1 VIIRGRSITRR
12 LVAGAVAVAA
22 LLSLPALAH
31 GDKRRV
37 GVSKFDGQQ
46 EALVRSEVMKALERQ
61 GYEPVGADEVAEAAT
76 IAAADL
82 DSDDG
87 FKALAKALG
96 AAALVTGDVG
106 GKRALIT
113 VRNGADGAVKSA
125 ATFVGANPR
134 ALAAEVGRTF
144 WQRFGS
150 AVASSKVASP
160 GKRPRSGPGASDDA
174 PAGAAR
180 IQSERKPDESR
191 SNKPAGDGVASD
203 GEADRDADEDH
214 PRSRR
219 RARVSEGADA
229 DVAATAEPA
238 ASGAG
243 RRWLELAIG
252 ARGFS
257 RNLTYNDQVSPGL
270 RQYQMA
276 LGPAA
281 VLDVAFYPLALLL
294 DGPAANIGLLAAVE
308 QAVGTSSQLAADA
321 TFPNGATFP
330 TTMQEFSGG
339 IRYRVPVGAWQIG
352 AAVTG
357 GQHAFW
363 FTGGDGA
370 DRAALNVPNAVYRY
384 ARGGLD
390 VRVAVTADFSLAAG
404 AGYRHVLNQGGPI
417 SSDFPHLTVAGVD
430 ANVRAAYAVTRSIEA
445 RVQADVRRYF
455 YDMHSIRGDAWIA
468 GGAVDQYLSFAVLLA
483 MTLDRDP

>member
-1 VIIRGRSITRR
+1 VIVRGRRSTMRR
-12 LVAGAVAVAA
+12 LVALAVVA
-22 LLSLPALAH
+22 LLSLPAVAR

-37 GVSKFDGQQ
+37 GVSKFDGPQ
-46 EALVRSEVMKALERQ
+46 EALVRGAVMKALERQ
-61 GYEPVGADEVAEAAT
+61 GYEPVGADEVAEATT

-82 DSDDG
+82 DSDEG
-87 FKALAKALG
+87 FKAAAKALG

-144 WQRFGS
+144 WQRLGS
-150 AVASSKVASP
+150 AVASSKVPSP
-160 GKRPRSGPGASDDA
+160 TKRPRKGPGANDNA
-174 PAGAAR
+174 PAAAGTR
-180 IQSERKPDESR
+180 IEGEQKTDDSR
-191 SNKPAGDGVASD
+191 SNGAAAEGVASG
-203 GEADRDADEDH
+203 GEVDPAADEDR

-219 RARVSEGADA
+219 RARVSEGGDA

-238 ASGAG
+238 ASGTG
-243 RRWLELAIG
+243 RRWLELAVG

-257 RNLTYNDQVSPGL
+257 RDLRYNDQVSPGL
-270 RQYQMA
+270 RHYQLA

-281 VLDVAFYPLALLL
+281 VLDVAFYPLALML
-294 DGPAANIGLLAAVE
+294 DGPAANIGLVVAVE

-330 TTMQEFSGG
+330 TSMQEFSGG
-339 IRYRVPVGAWQIG
+339 IRYRLPVGAWQIG
-352 AAVTG
+352 ATVSG

-370 DRAALNVPNAVYRY
+370 DRAALNVPDAIYRF

-417 SSDFPHLTVAGVD
+417 RSEFPHLTVAGVD
-430 ANVRAAYAVTRSIEA
+430 ADVRAAYAVTRSIEA

-455 YDMHSIRGDAWIA
+455 YDMHSIAGDSWIA

-483 MTLDRDP
+483 MTLDRGP